1 MTNEYGL
8 DVDYFERLIKRELSD
23 IRNQTPSDL
32 ARVFARMSVTADSSV
47 IFEEEFQWRRA
58 RLVNDKGEG

>member
-23 IRNQTPSDL
+23 IRSQTPNDL
-32 ARVFARMSVTADSSV
+32 ARVFARMSKTADESV
-47 IFEEEFQWRRA
+47 IFFEDEFNT
-58 RLVNDKGEG
+58 LKED